1 MVTSSP
7 PRTTSELVRSLAAMA
22 PFLREAFGLL
32 TPGEASA
39 PGPGGA
45 FAPVEQVWHLA
56 DLESEGFGVRIRRL
70 RDETDPHLPDFD
82 GARVA
87 KDRNYVALSLPEGLR
102 AFETARAA
110 NIATLLSLEPE
121 AWARGGTQEGVGPIA
136 LRDLPLLMRDHDRAH
151 IAEIREWRRH
161 VDQPAD

>member
-1 MVTSSP
+1 METTSA
-7 PRTTSELVRSLAAMA
+7 PRTTSEIVRSLAAMG
-22 PFLREAFGLL
+22 PFLRDAFASL
-32 TPGEASA
+32 TPEEASA

-56 DLESEGFGVRIRRL
+56 DLEREGFGVRIRRL

-87 KDRNYVALSLPEGLR
+87 KDRDYAALSLVDGLR
-102 AFETARAA
+102 AFEVARAA

-121 AWARGGTQEGVGPIA
+121 AWARGGTQEGVGPVA

-151 IAEIREWRRH
+151 RAEIREWQRHLGRR
-161 VDQPAD
+161 PG